1 AAALHRRAVADERL
15 ADAVAGEQPGRHA
28 RVLRRDRTN
37 LAQHAQGAGA
47 DVLQVSYWRCHHVE
61 RAHRFLA
68 SQGWLGFAEPWLRAA
83 SVAHAWPGAG
93 GFPTRGARPPCE
105 RASQGWLGFA
115 EPWLRAA
122 SVAHAWPGAGG
133 FPIRGARPPW

>member
-93 GFPTRGARPPCE
+93 GVRTSGARPPCE
-105 RASQGWLGFA
+105 RAHPSQ
-115 EPWLRAA
+115 
-122 SVAHAWPGAGG
+122 VATWSGISDAGPTKRDAGG
-133 FPIRGARPPW
+133 STSRNARP